1 VINYGKKESGSVQR
15 QSDNRNVDKKYVTTY
30 IKIFKGE
37 IQ

>member
-1 VINYGKKESGSVQR
+1 MNYGEKESGSAQR
-15 QSDNRNVDKKYVTTY
+15 QLDNRNVDKKYVTTY